1 MGAYSTNI
9 TGSTSISIKGNE
21 ETFKVKRTSH
31 DVSSMDKWV
40 ESTEILTAFVEKVA
54 FSSGK
59 TKEAYK
65 VRFSISVTTY
75 LSF

>member
-9 TGSTSISIKGNE
+9 TRSTSISIKGNE
-21 ETFKVKRTSH
+21 QTFKVKRTSH
-31 DVSSMDKWV
+31 DASSMDKWV
-40 ESTEILTAFVEKVA
+40 KSTEILTVFIEKVT

-65 VRFSISVTTY
+65 VRFSMSVIT
-75 LSF
+75 